1 MVRLKKI
8 SHNKLFTL
16 KKTIMKPQ
24 HVHQEVLI
32 FTNTTLSQKALCRNR
47 SSNKNSSAIEELEE
61 ACWGGFLNELVPE
74 IMPATKHPKMV
85 IWGIHAGKCYL
96 LIDLAESPVI
106 IESIFS
112 IDPHLLSSENNM
124 N

>member
-1 MVRLKKI
+1 M
-8 SHNKLFTL
+8 FTL

-32 FTNTTLSQKALCRNR
+32 FTNTTFSQKALSRKN

-61 ACWGGFLNELVPE
+61 AFWDGLLNELVPE
-74 IMPATKHPKMV
+74 IMPSTLHPKMV
-85 IWGIHAGKCYL
+85 IWGVHAGKFYL
-96 LIDLAESPVI
+96 LIDLADSPGI
-106 IESIFS
+106 TESILS
-112 IDPHLLSSENNM
+112 IDPHLLLSEINM